1 MTDTPE
7 SFELEPP
14 PTPGQVPER
23 VIDELRAACRSAV
36 DLAQA
41 FGDACKAQAE
51 KYGIQPTALRRYI
64 KALEGDK
71 VELVDQEAEDLIAL
85 INNREPE

>member
-41 FGDACKAQAE
+41 FGDACKAQAD
-51 KYGIQPTALRRYI
+51 KYGIQPGALKRYVR
-64 KALEGDK
+64 ALEGDK
-71 VELVDQEAEDLIAL
+71 LAEVDQEAEDLLAL
-85 INNREPE
+85 INRRSAE